1 MSKEKEIGEVIKEAL
16 NGHEENY
23 IEGAWETFKSK
34 KKRRALIYRLSASGI
49 AAAVL
54 LGLIIIGTLN
64 QPLPQTL
71 TAQKEPVK
79 VIEPP
84 QQIVNEVPG
93 QVAAVAESQ
102 PSSIS
107 VNRLERVA
115 SASAGRSTSSAV
127 SSTKS
132 EVSSTKSAVSSTNII
147 AQNTEKNEAAEV
159 KSTAVKESQTQTQTQ
174 TQTQKQP
181 TNQLNNQPLTQL
193 NSLSTTESAPQSSQQ
208 DSKLGSGRR
217 VRIGVNVAPGFNTTA
232 DASAFNYSGGV
243 NVEIPLSKKLQ
254 ISTGVSL
261 EHSNV
266 DERSSPRN
274 AAVPSYQTIASLTNL
289 DIPINIT
296 WKISSYKKT
305 SYYVGAGL
313 SALAYLSENYTT
325 TTRTQL
331 LRENTSFDGD
341 EYISTYKLETIE
353 RVTTS
358 SGSPNSAFDI
368 GGRVNLIFGV
378 EQRLTPKLNLSIE
391 PFMKIPVSG
400 LATKN
405 MIYTTGG
412 VTFKVTF

>member
-1 MSKEKEIGEVIKEAL
+1 MNKDKEIGEVIKEAQ
-16 NGHEENY
+16 NGHEESY
-23 IEGAWETFKSK
+23 IEGAWETFTSK
-34 KKRRALIYRLSASGI
+34 RKRKALIYRLSASGV
-49 AAAVL
+49 AAAIL

-79 VIEPP
+79 VIETP

-93 QVAAVAESQ
+93 QVTAVAESQ

-107 VNRLERVA
+107 VMRQAKV
-115 SASAGRSTSSAV
+115 SPASAG
-127 SSTKS
+127 SSTK
-132 EVSSTKSAVSSTNII
+132 TAVSSTNII
-147 AQNTEKNEAAEV
+147 AQNTKKNETAEV
-159 KSTAVKESQTQTQTQ
+159 KAAAVTESQKAAALTEAQKAAAVTESQP
-174 TQTQKQP
+174 QTQKQP

-193 NSLSTTESAPQSSQQ
+193 NSLTTTESAPQSSQR

-217 VRIGVNVAPGFNTTA
+217 VRIGVNVAPGFNATA

-296 WKISSYKKT
+296 WKITSYKKT

-341 EYISTYKLETIE
+341 EYISTYRLETVE

-358 SGSPNSAFDI
+358 SGSPSSAFDI
-368 GGRVNLIFGV
+368 GGRVNLVFGV

>member
-1 MSKEKEIGEVIKEAL
+1 MSKEKEIGDVIKEAL
-16 NGHEENY
+16 NGHEESY
-23 IEGAWETFKSK
+23 IDGAWESFTSK
-34 KKRRALIYRLSASGI
+34 RKRRALIYRLSASGI

-64 QPLPQTL
+64 QTQPETII
-71 TAQKEPVK
+71 AQKEPVK
-79 VIEPP
+79 VIETP
-84 QQIVNEVPG
+84 QQIVA
-93 QVAAVAESQ
+93 QSQ
-102 PSSIS
+102 PM
-107 VNRLERVA
+107 VA
-115 SASAGRSTSSAV
+115 PATAV
-127 SSTKS
+127 SSTA
-132 EVSSTKSAVSSTNII
+132 SSVSSTNII
-147 AQNTEKNEAAEV
+147 AQNSGKNEEAEV
-159 KSTAVKESQTQTQTQ
+159 KATAVTESQKAAAVTESQKAVAVTEPQP
-174 TQTQKQP
+174 QTQKQP

-193 NSLSTTESAPQSSQQ
+193 NSLTTTESAPQSSQR

-254 ISTGVSL
+254 ISTGVLL

-289 DIPINIT
+289 DIPVNIT

-341 EYISTYKLETIE
+341 EYISTYRLETVE

-358 SGSPNSAFDI
+358 SGSPYSAFDI

-378 EQRLTPKLNLSIE
+378 EQRLTPKLNLSVE
-391 PFMKIPVSG
+391 PFMKIPISG

>member
-1 MSKEKEIGEVIKEAL
+1 MNKDKEIGEVIKEAL
-16 NGHEENY
+16 NGHEESY
-23 IEGAWETFKSK
+23 IEGAWETFTSK
-34 KKRRALIYRLSASGI
+34 RKRRALIYRLSASGV
-49 AAAVL
+49 AAAIL

-93 QVAAVAESQ
+93 QVTAVAESQ

-107 VNRLERVA
+107 VMGQA
-115 SASAGRSTSSAV
+115 KISPASAGSSTGSSVSSTKTAV
-127 SSTKS
+127 SSTK
-132 EVSSTKSAVSSTNII
+132 TAVSSTNII
-147 AQNTEKNEAAEV
+147 AQNTEIKEAVEV
-159 KSTAVKESQTQTQTQ
+159 KAAAVTES
-174 TQTQKQP
+174 QKQP
-181 TNQLNNQPLTQL
+181 TNQYNNQPLTQL
-193 NSLSTTESAPQSSQQ
+193 NSLSTTESSPQSSQR

-232 DASAFNYSGGV
+232 DASAFNYSGGI

-266 DERSSPRN
+266 DERSSLKN

-296 WKISSYKKT
+296 WKITSYKKT

-341 EYISTYKLETIE
+341 EYISTYRLETIE

-358 SGSPNSAFDI
+358 SGSPSSAFDI
-368 GGRVNLIFGV
+368 GGRVNLVFGV

>member
-1 MSKEKEIGEVIKEAL
+1 MNKDKEIGEVIKEAL
-16 NGHEENY
+16 NGHEESY
-23 IEGAWETFKSK
+23 IEGAWETFTSK
-34 KKRRALIYRLSASGI
+34 RKRKALIYRLSASGV
-49 AAAVL
+49 AAAIL

-64 QPLPQTL
+64 QPLPEGL

-79 VIEPP
+79 VIETPH
-84 QQIVNEVPG
+84 QIVNEVPG
-93 QVAAVAESQ
+93 QVTAVAESQ

-107 VNRLERVA
+107 VMGQA
-115 SASAGRSTSSAV
+115 KISPASAGSSTKTAV
-127 SSTKS
+127 SSTKTA
-132 EVSSTKSAVSSTNII
+132 VSSTSSSVSSTNII
-147 AQNTEKNEAAEV
+147 AQNTEKNETVEV
-159 KSTAVKESQTQTQTQ
+159 KAAAVTESQKAAAVTES
-174 TQTQKQP
+174 QKQP
-181 TNQLNNQPLTQL
+181 TNQYNNQPLTQL
-193 NSLSTTESAPQSSQQ
+193 NSLSTTESSPKTSRK
-208 DSKLGSGRR
+208 DSKLGSERR

-296 WKISSYKKT
+296 WKITSYKKT

-341 EYISTYKLETIE
+341 EYISTYRLETVE

-358 SGSPNSAFDI
+358 SGSPSSAFDI
-368 GGRVNLIFGV
+368 GGRVNLVFGV

>member
-1 MSKEKEIGEVIKEAL
+1 MNKDKEIGEVIKEAL
-16 NGHEENY
+16 NGHEESY
-23 IEGAWETFKSK
+23 IEGAWETFTSK
-34 KKRRALIYRLSASGI
+34 RKRKALIYRLSASGVATAI
-49 AAAVL
+49 L

-64 QPLPQTL
+64 QPLPEGL

-79 VIEPP
+79 VIETPH
-84 QQIVNEVPG
+84 QIVNEVPG
-93 QVAAVAESQ
+93 QVTAVAESQ

-107 VNRLERVA
+107 VMGQA
-115 SASAGRSTSSAV
+115 KISPASAGSSTKTAV
-127 SSTKS
+127 SSTKTA
-132 EVSSTKSAVSSTNII
+132 VSSTNSSVSSTNII
-147 AQNTEKNEAAEV
+147 AQNTEKNETVEV
-159 KSTAVKESQTQTQTQ
+159 KAAAVTESQKAAAVTES
-174 TQTQKQP
+174 QKQP
-181 TNQLNNQPLTQL
+181 TNQYNNQPLTQL
-193 NSLSTTESAPQSSQQ
+193 NSLSTTESSPKTSRK
-208 DSKLGSGRR
+208 DSKLGSERR

-296 WKISSYKKT
+296 WKITSYKKT

-341 EYISTYKLETIE
+341 EYISTYRLETVE

-358 SGSPNSAFDI
+358 SGSPSSAFDI
-368 GGRVNLIFGV
+368 GGRVNLVFGV

>member
-16 NGHEENY
+16 NGHEESY
-23 IEGAWETFKSK
+23 IEGAWETFTSK
-34 KKRRALIYRLSASGI
+34 RKRKALIYRLSASGV
-49 AAAVL
+49 AAAIL

-64 QPLPQTL
+64 QPLPEGL

-79 VIEPP
+79 VIETP

-93 QVAAVAESQ
+93 QVTVVAESQ

-107 VNRLERVA
+107 VMGQAKV
-115 SASAGRSTSSAV
+115 SPASAG
-127 SSTKS
+127 SSTK
-132 EVSSTKSAVSSTNII
+132 TAVSSTNII
-147 AQNTEKNEAAEV
+147 AQNTEKKEAVEV
-159 KSTAVKESQTQTQTQ
+159 KAAAVTESQP
-174 TQTQKQP
+174 QTQKQP
-181 TNQLNNQPLTQL
+181 TNQYNNQPLTQL
-193 NSLSTTESAPQSSQQ
+193 NSLSTTESSPKTSRK
-208 DSKLGSGRR
+208 DSKLGSERR

-296 WKISSYKKT
+296 WKITSYKKT

-341 EYISTYKLETIE
+341 EYISTYRLETVE

-358 SGSPNSAFDI
+358 SGSPSSAFDI
-368 GGRVNLIFGV
+368 GGRVNLVFGV

>member
-1 MSKEKEIGEVIKEAL
+1 MNKDKEIGEVIKEAL
-16 NGHEENY
+16 NGHEESY
-23 IEGAWETFKSK
+23 IEGAWETFTSK
-34 KKRRALIYRLSASGI
+34 RKRKALIYRLSASGV
-49 AAAVL
+49 AAAIL

-79 VIEPP
+79 VIETP

-93 QVAAVAESQ
+93 QVTAVAESQ

-107 VNRLERVA
+107 VMRQAKV
-115 SASAGRSTSSAV
+115 SPASAG
-127 SSTKS
+127 SSTK
-132 EVSSTKSAVSSTNII
+132 TAVSSTNII
-147 AQNTEKNEAAEV
+147 AQNTEKNETAEV
-159 KSTAVKESQTQTQTQ
+159 KAAAVTESQKAAALTEAQKAAAVTESQP
-174 TQTQKQP
+174 QTQKQP

-193 NSLSTTESAPQSSQQ
+193 NSLTTTESAPQSSQR

-217 VRIGVNVAPGFNTTA
+217 VRIGVNVAPGFNATA

-296 WKISSYKKT
+296 WKITSYKKT

-341 EYISTYKLETIE
+341 EYISTYRLETVE

-358 SGSPNSAFDI
+358 SGSPSSAFDI
-368 GGRVNLIFGV
+368 GGRVNLVFGV